1 MTLSRIH
8 FWLAGWKMRLIVA
21 LLPVL
26 FSGAAAVAQGFPSY
40 ADPNQ
45 REALGEEITVPAI
58 RFLTTADF
66 PPFNYR
72 GGDGAL
78 TGFNIDLARALCSEL
93 KAVCT
98 VQAWPWD
105 QARDALLDNQG
116 DAFIGG
122 LAITPQSAES
132 FDFTTVYMA
141 LPARFVAPKSDA
153 SAFDPRKPGLK
164 IAVRDGSAQAK
175 LVDRFMQQAEN
186 IPFET
191 EIKALEAVKDG
202 QADAYF
208 GDAMRASF
216 WLNAHPDCCAFA
228 GEPYFRPDLFG
239 EGMAIAVPAGHDTM
253 RLALDKGLVRLQRSG
268 KLEELYLRWF
278 PVGFY

>member
-1 MTLSRIH
+1 MNLLRILSRLTPWKAH
-8 FWLAGWKMRLIVA
+8 LSLALLAVLLAGTTASAK
-21 LLPVL
+21 
-26 FSGAAAVAQGFPSY
+26 GFPAY
-40 ADPNQ
+40 TDPNQ
-45 REALGEEITVPAI
+45 RQALGEEVTIPAI

-78 TGFNIDLARALCSEL
+78 VGFNVDLARALCTEL

-98 VQAWPWD
+98 IQAWPWD
-105 QARDALLDNQG
+105 QARNALLDNQG

-122 LAITPQSAES
+122 LAITPQSVES
-132 FDFTTVYMA
+132 FDFTSVYMA
-141 LPARFVAPKSDA
+141 LPARFVASKSGAD
-153 SAFDPRKPGLK
+153 AFDPFKPGLK
-164 IAVRDGSAQAK
+164 IAVRDGSAQAQ
-175 LVDRFMQQAEN
+175 LVNRFLPQAEAVA
-186 IPFET
+186 FET
-191 EIKALEAVKDG
+191 EIKALEAVEKGD
-202 QADAYF
+202 ADVYF

-216 WLNAHPDCCAFA
+216 WLNAHPDCCGFA

-253 RLALDKGLVRLQRSG
+253 RSALDKGLDRLLRDG